1 MSTFVI
7 PGLEGPQSEQLVI
20 EFGTS
25 EKTLF
30 SLPVLGQ
37 SGVPLGVVTGAMM
50 LSRAL
55 DLPDG
60 PDRNGEVSRA
70 WAFFVDVLAT
80 SYPTATRHIASLDFE
95 NVQHVLTHWFD
106 KSKELGGFDPKVSPS
121 SPS

>member
-1 MSTFVI
+1 MSTFII
-7 PGLEGPQSEQLVI
+7 PGLEEKPEEQLVI
-20 EFGTS
+20 GFGTS

-30 SLPVLGQ
+30 TLPVLGQ
-37 SGVPLGVVTGAMM
+37 SGVPLGVMTGAMM

-70 WAFFVDVLAT
+70 WAFFIDVLAT
-80 SYPTATRHIASLDFE
+80 SYPAATRHIASLDFE

-106 KSKELGGFDPKVSPS
+106 KSKELGGFDPKASPLS
-121 SPS
+121 DS